1 MSNWILFLYIWHVT
15 TRKQFANGGYVMNIK
30 EMLPAGWNKGDL
42 FGPESHFSSICK
54 EMNRVSHEFYHAM
67 RSFAPAHPGW
77 WSQYTGVT
85 SYVDIFEDENTVTIT
100 AELPGMDEKDIDI
113 RMSNSMLTIKGEK
126 KSEKEFEGKNCFR
139 KERTYG
145 AFLRTIP
152 IPFDIARDMMEA
164 HFKQGVL
171 TIKLPKNPIAKE
183 GGTKIS
189 IKTE

>member
-1 MSNWILFLYIWHVT
+1 
-15 TRKQFANGGYVMNIK
+15 MNIK
-30 EMLPAGWNKGDL
+30 EMLPAGWFKVDF
-42 FGPESHFSSICK
+42 FGPDSHFCSLYK
-54 EMNRVSHEFYHAM
+54 DMNRFSHDFSHTL

-85 SYVDIFEDENTVTIT
+85 SYVDVFEDENAVEIT

-113 RMSNSMLTIKGEK
+113 RMSNDFLTIKGEK

-139 KERTYG
+139 RERTYG
-145 AFLRTIP
+145 SFIRSIP
-152 IPFDIARDMMEA
+152 IPYDIERDKMEA
-164 HFKQGVL
+164 YFNKGIL

-183 GGTKIS
+183 GGTKIP